1 MRWFLLVLVVLCL
14 GMLIATARGADLPLG
29 QFLGCLLLLSTLL
42 ITTTLA
48 LLRRHF
54 PEAT

>member
-1 MRWFLLVLVVLCL
+1 MRWFLLILVLLYLALLVAV
-14 GMLIATARGADLPLG
+14 ARGADLHLG